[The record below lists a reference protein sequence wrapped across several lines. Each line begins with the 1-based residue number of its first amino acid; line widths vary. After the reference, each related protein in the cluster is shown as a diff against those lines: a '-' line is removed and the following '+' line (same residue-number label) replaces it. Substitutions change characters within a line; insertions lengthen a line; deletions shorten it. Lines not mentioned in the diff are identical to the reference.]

1 MNAPER
7 SLGMEPTL
15 LPASLDDLAGLEEED
30 CAEAFACFLISCRA
44 PHDAPRPARP
54 PSAALQAA
62 FEAAL
67 AVDARDPTC
76 ARAFFVDHFTPH
88 RVVQPGRRGFLTG
101 YYQPRL
107 RGSLRPSARF
117 PTPVL
122 ARPDDLVTFRDGE
135 RPAGLDPQLSGG
147 RRLADGAVVPYP
159 DRAAIEDGAA
169 SPVLWLED
177 PVELFMAQ
185 VQGGALV
192 SLDNGAVVRLAY
204 DGRNGQ
210 PYSSI
215 GRLLIESGAIAEAD
229 MSLARLK
236 DWLRANGLEPGQP
249 ARDLMRRNRSY
260 VFFKVEPD
268 GAAPVAGAGVS
279 LTALR
284 SIAVD
289 RTLWSYGLP
298 FFIQA
303 DLRWS
308 SARREPF
315 RRLMIAQ
322 DTGSAIMGA
331 ARADIYFGSGDE
343 AGARAGDIRDEGDF
357 FVLLPNG
364 ERG

>member
-76 ARAFFVDHFTPH
+76 ARTFFVDHFTPH

-177 PVELFMAQ
+177 PVELFKLHPGRYPLWHVKDLDKTNMAPAE
-185 VQGGALV
+185 VGTGV
-192 SLDNGAVVRLAY
+192 VDFKRIFDNAK
-204 DGRNGQ
+204 
-210 PYSSI
+210 
-215 GRLLIESGAIAEAD
+215 ESGMKYFFVEQDQA
-229 MSLARLK
+229 
-236 DWLRANGLEPGQP
+236 PQP
-249 ARDLMRRNRSY
+249 LQN
-260 VFFKVEPD
+260 
-268 GAAPVAGAGVS
+268 
-279 LTALR
+279 
-284 SIAVD
+284 I
-289 RTLWSYGLP
+289 
-298 FFIQA
+298 
-303 DLRWS
+303 
-308 SARREPF
+308 
-315 RRLMIAQ
+315 
-322 DTGSAIMGA
+322 TGS
-331 ARADIYFGSGDE
+331 YNYLE
-343 AGARAGDIRDEGDF
+343 K
-357 FVLLPNG
+357 LLH
-364 ERG
+364 